1 MVRRGRAHLQKQGG
15 MLASIGGDEP
25 LRKENL
31 HSNKEPGA
39 SATENGKSAKVAQTK
54 VKLQPKVS
62 QPKKDLSKT
71 TQTKQQTQLA
81 ISPAK
86 QEATHTHQGN
96 LSPLMATPSAPLSSV
111 KINIPTES
119 SSSNEGTIRR
129 ELFQSPLSSVSSS
142 AADSLS
148 PRRDS
153 PASTCG
159 SSKDSDLSHVE
170 DTSLKSVN
178 KTQTS
183 TDSRSIKSE
192 EDEEYGSCDDSV
204 NSNSDSDSESESNNS
219 CSGSN
224 SDDETNNSVASEA
237 SPGSCEE
244 HIPEHEYEEDD
255 DYSVEVDES
264 EDELEFDEES
274 DDDEGK
280 KRGRP
285 SNKNGQKSKNGA
297 TKTAD
302 ASRMNRA
309 KLPQPGNRLNKSI
322 KSSAVAKERSND
334 TEESSDES
342 SRSWGSKGSDAK
354 EMENSHVDG
363 NEESDAEVDRE
374 NSCDFEGANLEE
386 SAEQNTPNEPPKDM
400 ASYISTLHH
409 TQIKTSKSSSK
420 RFTKVASSK
429 EPTTSQVL
437 SVVDQ
442 LFGMIE
448 DINTV
453 TVGDIVHSVAKHFG
467 VHVKK
472 EMKKAIKAR
481 LTELIR
487 AKAAGVTASKPRS
500 IDDKPK
506 EKSKARKPA
515 VAKKQKEVKQADSD
529 VENSPTDPTDSE
541 VIALVDE
548 LFEATDGDTVYFS
561 DIVGSVASHFGLS
574 QVKKPIKRLI
584 RDRFAQLIEAND
596 SGAGQLEDPKGC
608 EANEAPALEHLEE
621 ESCSAKETN
630 ETSKG
635 NTPNVIDGS
644 PTPACSLESPKSD
657 HGEECNS
664 FGGVDSL
671 FDGDFGNENDHGMSP
686 AFNNETCDSTKD
698 QLSTIDHTPHADK
711 HMKSPG
717 SLIFSADSRDKS
729 LAGEHLKCN
738 DSFMSCETTLFKNL
752 SPECLKSNSSEP
764 IDHLMGSLSTTY
776 SLSSTSESRRIE
788 KGKWSLGNEIGS
800 GSFGVVHVGM
810 NAVDGSLM
818 AVKVLRIPSNN
829 KSVIVQELQRE
840 IDLMRSLNHPNIV
853 QYLGA
858 EVDTKNNILNIF
870 QEWVAGGSVS
880 SLLKKFGAFSP
891 AVVRSYT
898 TQILQGLDYLHSHHI
913 IHRDIK
919 GGNILIS
926 NDGSVKLADF
936 GASKRVEAFGTDP
949 DKMMEELTVRGTPY
963 FMAPEVFEEKYG
975 PKADVWS
982 VGGVVFQMATGS
994 PPWKDLRHKNPISL
1008 FFHLKNTEG
1017 PPETSAP
1024 INDRYLNDLIAQCF
1038 QRHPSKRPDTKAL
1051 LNELLLNHSPSI
1063 GTDVGKV
1070 PEKNQLMESPQQTDG
1085 VQFLDLQ
1092 DTSLSDSLCYSLT
1105 LPVPL
1110 PVGKQTKNEFD
1121 TSDWPDWAKKSYQ
1134 LTSSRPKCNPF
1145 SRS

>member
-142 AADSLS
+142 AAGSLS

-274 DDDEGK
+274 DDDGGK

-285 SNKNGQKSKNGA
+285 KHIGSSGTNKKNGLKSKNGA
-297 TKTAD
+297 TKTSD
-302 ASRMNRA
+302 ASRTSRS
-309 KLPQPGNRLNKSI
+309 KLPESGIRPNKSI
-322 KSSAVAKERSND
+322 KSAAVAKERSKD
-334 TEESSDES
+334 TEESSVES
-342 SRSWGSKGSDAK
+342 SRSSGSKCSDVS
-354 EMENSHVDG
+354 EMKNSQSDG
-363 NEESDAEVDRE
+363 NEESDAEDDRE
-374 NSCDFEGANLEE
+374 NSCDFEGANMEE
-386 SAEQNTPNEPPKDM
+386 SAEQNTPNEPPKDI
-400 ASYISTLHH
+400 ASYISTLQH
-409 TQIKTSKSSSK
+409 THIKASKSSSK
-420 RFTKVASSK
+420 RFAKVASSK

-437 SVVDQ
+437 SVVDE

-453 TVGDIVHSVAKHFG
+453 TVGDIVHSVAEHFG
-467 VHVKK
+467 VNVKK

-481 LTELIR
+481 LTELIC
-487 AKAAGVTASKPRS
+487 AKAAGVTAAKPRS
-500 IDDKPK
+500 SDDEPK
-506 EKSKARKPA
+506 EKSKVRKPK
-515 VAKKQKEVKQADSD
+515 VAKKQKEMMRADSD

-541 VIALVDE
+541 VIASVDE

-584 RDRFAQLIEAND
+584 RDRFAQLMEANE
-596 SGAGQLEDPKGC
+596 SSAEQLEDKALEDPDGC
-608 EANEAPALEHLEE
+608 EANQAPALEHLEE
-621 ESCSAKETN
+621 ELSLAKETN
-630 ETSKG
+630 ETSNG
-635 NTPNVIDGS
+635 STPNVKEGS
-644 PTPACSLESPKSD
+644 TTPAYSLESPKSD
-657 HGEECNS
+657 HGEECDS
-664 FGGVDSL
+664 FGGVDSS

-686 AFNNETCDSTKD
+686 ALNNEIRDSTTD
-698 QLSTIDHTPHADK
+698 TIDHTPNRDK

-717 SLIFSADSRDKS
+717 SLIFSADTRDKS
-729 LAGEHLKCN
+729 LAGEHFKCN

-764 IDHLMGSLSTTY
+764 IDHFMGSLSLTE
-776 SLSSTSESRRIE
+776 SLSSMSESRRIE

-810 NAVDGSLM
+810 NAVDGS
-818 AVKVLRIPSNN
+818 KYWN
-829 KSVIVQELQRE
+829 
-840 IDLMRSLNHPNIV
+840 
-853 QYLGA
+853 
-858 EVDTKNNILNIF
+858 
-870 QEWVAGGSVS
+870 
-880 SLLKKFGAFSP
+880 
-891 AVVRSYT
+891 
-898 TQILQGLDYLHSHHI
+898 
-913 IHRDIK
+913 
-919 GGNILIS
+919 
-926 NDGSVKLADF
+926 
-936 GASKRVEAFGTDP
+936 
-949 DKMMEELTVRGTPY
+949 Y
-963 FMAPEVFEEKYG
+963 FV
-975 PKADVWS
+975 
-982 VGGVVFQMATGS
+982 
-994 PPWKDLRHKNPISL
+994 
-1008 FFHLKNTEG
+1008 
-1017 PPETSAP
+1017 
-1024 INDRYLNDLIAQCF
+1024 
-1038 QRHPSKRPDTKAL
+1038 
-1051 LNELLLNHSPSI
+1051 
-1063 GTDVGKV
+1063 
-1070 PEKNQLMESPQQTDG
+1070 
-1085 VQFLDLQ
+1085 
-1092 DTSLSDSLCYSLT
+1092 
-1105 LPVPL
+1105 
-1110 PVGKQTKNEFD
+1110 
-1121 TSDWPDWAKKSYQ
+1121 
-1134 LTSSRPKCNPF
+1134 
-1145 SRS
+1145 